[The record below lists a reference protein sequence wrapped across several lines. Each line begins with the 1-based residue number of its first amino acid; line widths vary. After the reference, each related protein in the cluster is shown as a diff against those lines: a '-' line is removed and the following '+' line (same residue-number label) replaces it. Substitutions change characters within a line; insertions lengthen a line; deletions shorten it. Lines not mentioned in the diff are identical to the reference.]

1 MSRTTLG
8 PYPLVRRLGRGG
20 MAEVWLATAQGAS
33 GFERAVAVKTLLP
46 ELAGDVAL
54 ERALIHEAR
63 IAGRLHHRDRV
74 DVSESATVAH

>member
-33 GFERAVAVKTLLP
+33 GFERAVAVK
-46 ELAGDVAL
+46 VA
-54 ERALIHEAR
+54 R
-63 IAGRLHHRDRV
+63 
-74 DVSESATVAH
+74 SPPSTYSSTT